1 MKQISSSE
9 ALTPSVLL
17 SLNFTP
23 QCCYKEGWLCHT
35 IETTV
40 TTLQSDTISLLLD
53 MGSDGGQV
61 GPGAI
66 LTFFKRKQSDV
77 LFKLWL
83 HIFDILNYFF
93 LLSPMQ
99 GTQKSSQKNL

>member
-53 MGSDGGQV
+53 VGSYAGQV
-61 GPGAI
+61 ALGAI
-66 LTFFKRKQSDV
+66 LTFSKGNKVMCFSN
-77 LFKLWL
+77 FGY
-83 HIFDILNYFF
+83 IFLTF
-93 LLSPMQ
+93 
-99 GTQKSSQKNL
+99 